1 MTITIQYF
9 GVLKDRV
16 GLDQEEIAWESGNTE
31 SLLALLKSRSPD
43 WAEALAPERVF
54 RVVVNDE
61 IVYQTTDLQKGD
73 RVAILPPV
81 TGG

>member
-1 MTITIQYF
+1 MITIQYF

-16 GLDQEEIAWESGNTE
+16 GLAQEEIAWESGDTE
-31 SLLALLKSRSPD
+31 KLLTELRARDDIWSD
-43 WAEALAPERVF
+43 ALAPERVF
-54 RVVVNDE
+54 RIVLNDE
-61 IVYQTTDLQKGD
+61 ILYEVAPVKKGD

>member
-1 MTITIQYF
+1 MITIQYF
-9 GVLKDRV
+9 GVLKDRLGV
-16 GLDQEEIAWESGNTE
+16 TEESIEWANGDTD
-31 SLLALLKSRSPD
+31 ALLNVLRARSD
-43 WAEALAPERVF
+43 EWQAALAPERVF

-61 IVYQTTDLQKGD
+61 IIYQAINIQSGD

>member
-1 MTITIQYF
+1 MITIQYF
-9 GVLKDRV
+9 GVLKDRLGV
-16 GLDQEEIAWESGNTE
+16 TEESIEWANGDTD
-31 SLLALLKSRSPD
+31 ALLNVLRARND
-43 WAEALAPERVF
+43 EWQAALAPERVF

-61 IVYQTTDLQKGD
+61 IIYQATNIQSGD

>member
-1 MTITIQYF
+1 MITVQYF

-16 GLDQEEIAWESGNTE
+16 GMSQEQVAWETGDTTLLLE
-31 SLLALLKSRSPD
+31 SLRGRND
-43 WAEALAPERVF
+43 IWAEALAADRVF

-61 IVYQTTDLQKGD
+61 IVYDATPLAKGD